1 LNIRKVLFIAKLVL
15 VAVLA
20 IVVIRTAVVVWRA
33 ACAPTLIS
41 AADREGTT
49 SLKPTT
55 QVDGSTKDYAAIIEQ
70 NVFSSARSSSAMQKS
85 LWDSSATAMVPSAEQ
100 ELGLVL
106 LGTVAG
112 SPLLSRAVIEDS
124 ASKIAQLYKIGE
136 IVAGAR
142 VQSIEDNI
150 VILLH
155 NGQSKILRLQVGR
168 NHSQSQ
174 TEVSRLQTRTEVAEA
189 ARSDMRVTE
198 VPPEQ
203 TGQVETILS
212 SAVIEPY
219 FVNGK
224 TEGLKVTGLENL
236 PIAKEIGLK
245 DGDIV
250 REVNGHQ
257 LTDKRKAYQ
266 VLKKARTQPNVSV
279 ELQRDGKTKELS
291 FALQRVAE

>member
-1 LNIRKVLFIAKLVL
+1 MNIRKVLFIAKLVL

-20 IVVIRTAVVVWRA
+20 IVVIRTAVVLWHA
-33 ACAPTLIS
+33 ACAQTLIS
-41 AADREGTT
+41 AADTEGTT
-49 SLKPTT
+49 ALKPTT
-55 QVDGSTKDYAAIIEQ
+55 QVDNSTKDYTSIIEQ
-70 NVFSSARSSSAMQKS
+70 NVFSPARSSSAMQKS
-85 LWDSSATAMVPSAEQ
+85 LWDSSVTAMVPSAEQ

-112 SPLLSRAVIEDS
+112 TPSISRAIIKDS
-124 ASKIAQLYKIGE
+124 GSNIPQLYRIGE

-142 VQSIEDNI
+142 VQSIENNA

-155 NGQSKILRLQVGR
+155 NGQSKILRLQIGR

-174 TEVSRLQTRTEVAEA
+174 TEVSRSQTGTEVAEA
-189 ARSDMRVTE
+189 ARSGTRVTE
-198 VPPEQ
+198 VPAQQ
-203 TGQVETILS
+203 TGHVETILS
-212 SAVIEPY
+212 NAVIEPY
-219 FVNGK
+219 SVNGK
-224 TEGLKVTGLENL
+224 TEGLKVSGLENL
-236 PIAKEIGLK
+236 PMAKEIGLK

-266 VLKKARTQPNVSV
+266 VLKKARTQPSVSV

-291 FALQRVAE
+291 FASRRVAE

>member
-1 LNIRKVLFIAKLVL
+1 LLGN
-15 VAVLA
+15 
-20 IVVIRTAVVVWRA
+20 
-33 ACAPTLIS
+33 S
-41 AADREGTT
+41 AA
-49 SLKPTT
+49 
-55 QVDGSTKDYAAIIEQ
+55 I
-70 NVFSSARSSSAMQKS
+70 
-85 LWDSSATAMVPSAEQ
+85 VPSAED

-112 SPLLSRAVIEDS
+112 SPLVSRAIIQDTE
-124 ASKIAQLYKIGE
+124 SKIPQLYKIGE

-142 VQSIEDNI
+142 VQSIENNV

-155 NGQSKILRLQVGR
+155 NGQSKILRLQIGR
-168 NHSQSQ
+168 DHGQSRAQMSRSQ
-174 TEVSRLQTRTEVAEA
+174 TSGEFAQASKFDTQ
-189 ARSDMRVTE
+189 VTAI
-198 VPPEQ
+198 PPEQ

-219 FVNGK
+219 SVNGK
-224 TEGLKVTGLENL
+224 IEGLKVTGLENL

-266 VLKKARTQPNVSV
+266 VLKKARNQPSVSV

-291 FALQRVAE
+291 FALR

>member
-1 LNIRKVLFIAKLVL
+1 MDIRKVLFTAKLVL
-15 VAVLA
+15 VAVL
-20 IVVIRTAVVVWRA
+20 VVVVVKTAVVLWRA
-33 ACAPTLIS
+33 ASAPTPAS
-41 AADREGTT
+41 AADTAGATA
-49 SLKPTT
+49 LKPTS
-55 QVDGSTKDYAAIIEQ
+55 QVGSSTKDYTMVIEQ
-70 NVFSSARSSSAMQKS
+70 NVFSGTALSSPVHKALLGNSAAI
-85 LWDSSATAMVPSAEQ
+85 VPSAED

-112 SPLLSRAVIEDS
+112 SPLVSRAIIQDTE
-124 ASKIAQLYKIGE
+124 SKMPQLYKIGE

-142 VQSIEDNI
+142 VQSIENNV

-155 NGQSKILRLQVGR
+155 NGQSKILRLQIGR
-168 NHSQSQ
+168 DHGQSQ
-174 TEVSRLQTRTEVAEA
+174 TQMSRSQTGGEFAQASKFDTQ
-189 ARSDMRVTE
+189 VTAI
-198 VPPEQ
+198 PPEQ

-219 FVNGK
+219 SVNGK
-224 TEGLKVTGLENL
+224 IEGLKVTGLENL

-266 VLKKARTQPNVSV
+266 VLKKARNQPSVSV

-291 FALQRVAE
+291 FASRRVAE